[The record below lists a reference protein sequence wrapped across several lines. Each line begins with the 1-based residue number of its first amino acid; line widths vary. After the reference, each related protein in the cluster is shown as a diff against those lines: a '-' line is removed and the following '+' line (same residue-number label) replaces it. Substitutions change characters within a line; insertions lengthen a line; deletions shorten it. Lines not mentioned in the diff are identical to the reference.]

1 MTPPLPQA
9 EITRIEAE
17 AKIAYK
23 VHGIHHVRDLSA
35 IESAYIA
42 GASRE
47 AIRGRELAKQFGE
60 WFLRN
65 AFEESPHRWSFN
77 KDDNHN
83 PSVYTTAELLD
94 LFILDTQK
102 GKG

>member
-1 MTPPLPQA
+1 MTLPQA
-9 EITRIEAE
+9 EITRIEAD

-47 AIRGRELAKQFGE
+47 AIRGREQMVGFAEWLGE
-60 WFLRN
+60 NYDTYDKGIYW
-65 AFEESPHRWSFN
+65 SPS
-77 KDDNHN
+77 DIDNEPH
-83 PSVYTTAELLD
+83 TTAELLD

-102 GKG
+102 QKG